1 MPSGA
6 SADQALVHA
15 FASALLT
22 RGRMHD
28 HIFAQAVSRLGYQ
41 MVVELVGVA
50 GFSSMM
56 TLTLNA
62 FEALPARGRTTLPR
76 FPRS

>member
-1 MPSGA
+1 MDLRREVKLA
-6 SADQALVHA
+6 YRKFTL
-15 FASALLT
+15 
-22 RGRMHD
+22 HD
-28 HIFAQAVSRLGYQ
+28 DIFAQSVSRFGYQ

-50 GFSSMM
+50 GFYSMVA
-56 TLTLNA
+56 LTLNA